1 MSEFGGNSD
10 GSYEI
15 AVAAAAYAIVLLEEE
30 RLLKQKKSDEEV
42 IGPETKIISRG
53 EEIVRKKTSRKVTR
67 WLTRREEEEDERPSG
82 EGKVKKPATV
92 DQHRQEN
99 GAADQKAAERATET
113 AAAIKRAPTFIGRNE
128 TGSKKFER
136 GKEQTSQQVPPALKP
151 TASFSAPKIND
162 GAKPADSGVGETEA
176 DAWEKAKMEKIKHRY
191 EKTISTISEWE
202 NEKTVKAQ
210 RRKDRKETEL
220 ERKRARILQEYRNEM
235 ARIGK
240 IVFGARALAEERKR
254 NDEAKAMMKA
264 KMIRSTGKV
273 PKSCG
278 CF

>member
-42 IGPETKIISRG
+42 ILSTFAETKDSRDFVII
-53 EEIVRKKTSRKVTR
+53 I
-67 WLTRREEEEDERPSG
+67 L
-82 EGKVKKPATV
+82 VK
-92 DQHRQEN
+92 
-99 GAADQKAAERATET
+99 
-113 AAAIKRAPTFIGRNE
+113 
-128 TGSKKFER
+128 
-136 GKEQTSQQVPPALKP
+136 LK
-151 TASFSAPKIND
+151 SLCSIIR
-162 GAKPADSGVGETEA
+162 ETEA

-202 NEKTVKAQ
+202 NEKTMKAQ
-210 RRKDRKETEL
+210 RRKDRKEREL

-240 IVFGARALAEERKR
+240 IVFEARALAKKEKE
-254 NDEAKAMMKA
+254 MMKP
-264 KMIRSTGKV
+264 R
-273 PKSCG
+273 P
-278 CF
+278 